1 VNAQLES
8 ALHEPRLGFLGVG
21 WIGRQRLKALVESGA
36 AITVVAI
43 ADNEPAMLEAAAAH
57 APGARAIRAIDA
69 LLDSDLDGVVI
80 ATPSGMHAAQ
90 AIAALDRGIAVF
102 CQKPLTRTAREAEA
116 VIDAARRND
125 RLIDVDFSYRDVAGV
140 PAMRSLVQDGSL
152 GEIYAIDLVFHNA
165 YGPDKPWFYD
175 IAQSGGG
182 SVMDL
187 GIHLIDLAS
196 WITGRSDAR
205 EISARLCAH
214 GAPLTPPIG
223 EVDDYAA
230 AQWRLGDAS
239 VRMTCSWRLAA
250 GCDAVI
256 EAAFYG
262 TRGGVALRNVGG
274 SFYDFT
280 VDRFEGTQRERIA
293 SPPDAWGGRTLVR
306 WADRLAHGARFDPEA
321 ERLVDVARIV
331 DAIYGR

>member
-1 VNAQLES
+1 VNAQLET
-8 ALHEPRLGFLGVG
+8 ATRAPRLGFLGVG
-21 WIGRQRLKALVESGA
+21 WIGRQRLKALVGSGA
-36 AITVVAI
+36 AVSVVAI
-43 ADNEPAMLEAAAAH
+43 ADNDTAMLDAAVAD
-57 APGARAIRAIDA
+57 APGARAIDA
-69 LLDSDLDGVVI
+69 MDSLLDAGLDGLVI

-140 PAMRSLVQDGSL
+140 AQMRALVQDGSL
-152 GEIYAIDLVFHNA
+152 GDIYAIDLSFHNA

-175 IAQSGGG
+175 VAQSGGG

-187 GIHLIDLAS
+187 GIHLVDLAC
-196 WITGRSDAR
+196 WVTGCRDAHD
-205 EISARLCAH
+205 IHARLCAR
-214 GAPLTPPIG
+214 GAPLKPPI
-223 EVDDYAA
+223 EAVDDYAA
-230 AQWRLGDAS
+230 AQWRLGEAS
-239 VRMTCSWRLAA
+239 VRMSCSWRLSA

-262 TRGGVALRNVGG
+262 TKGGVALRNVGG

-280 VDRFEGTQRERIA
+280 IDRFEGTRRERIA

-306 WADRLAHGARFDPEA
+306 WADRLARGDRFDPEA
-321 ERLVDVARIV
+321 GRLVDVARIV